1 MPGSLIRSV
10 ILDGAGALIR
20 DHGARPALLARRV
33 GLPASALDE
42 PDRLVPASAVLR
54 FFELAAAA
62 TGLPDFGLRL
72 SRHARLPA
80 LIGPL
85 AVLLRNARTV
95 RQWCESLA
103 DNFDLYSDAALVGLE
118 PLRGA
123 GGGLL
128 LSWTTT
134 HRSGSHDVQM
144 AEFSLA
150 VLAAELRSHLARDWQ
165 PQAVLFRHARP
176 PGPLPLHR
184 AAFGD
189 DLRFNQ
195 DVNAL
200 LLATDTLDAALQ
212 PRGAAARA
220 LAHRLVRLDG
230 DGSTSRPLAHRV
242 EAVIRS
248 LMPYV
253 PCTVVDVAGAL
264 DLAPRTL
271 QLHLKREG
279 TSFIRLR
286 DAVRADLAAK
296 FLHDSALAAAQIAE
310 ILGYADATSFSRS
323 FRRWHGQPLR
333 RLRALR
339 P

>member
-1 MPGSLIRSV
+1 MAGSLIRSV
-10 ILDGAGALIR
+10 ILDGAAALAR
-20 DHGARPALLARRV
+20 EHGARPALLARRA
-33 GLPASALDE
+33 GLPAAALDD
-42 PDRLVPASAVLR
+42 PDQRVPASAVLR
-54 FFELAAAA
+54 FFELAADA

-118 PLRGA
+118 PLRGP

-176 PGPLPLHR
+176 AGALPLHR
-184 AAFGD
+184 SAWGD

-195 DVNAL
+195 DLNAL
-200 LLATDTLDAALQ
+200 LLSADTLDAPMQ

-220 LAHRLVRLDG
+220 LAGRLVRIDG
-230 DGSTSRPLAHRV
+230 DGSASRPLAHRV

-248 LMPYV
+248 LMPYA
-253 PCTVVDVAGAL
+253 PCTVVEVAGAL

-271 QLHLKREG
+271 QLHLKREN
-279 TSFIRLR
+279 TSFVKLR

-296 FLHDSALAAAQIAE
+296 FLHDSALGAAQIAE

-323 FRRWHGQPLR
+323 FRRWNGTNLR
-333 RLRALR
+333 RVRGLR